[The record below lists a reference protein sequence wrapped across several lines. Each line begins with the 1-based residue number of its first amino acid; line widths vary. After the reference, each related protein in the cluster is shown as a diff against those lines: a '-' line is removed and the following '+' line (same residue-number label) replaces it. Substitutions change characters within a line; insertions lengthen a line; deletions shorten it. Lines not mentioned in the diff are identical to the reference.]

1 MNAAELRDDREMVAA
16 ANGDLLPDPAPLP
29 PARRQ
34 IYAIAKLLL
43 DREGLRWPRSRVEAA
58 ELITRLRREGQAAAR
73 SPGRRGTSMGD
84 AAVRRRVQLSAPVR

>member
-1 MNAAELRDDREMVAA
+1 VTETTELRADREIEAA

-43 DREGLRWPRSRVEAA
+43 GHAGLRWPRSRAEAA
-58 ELITRLRREGQAAAR
+58 ELIRRLRRDGAMDR
-73 SPGRRGTSMGD
+73 
-84 AAVRRRVQLSAPVR
+84 

>member
-1 MNAAELRDDREMVAA
+1 VAA

-43 DREGLRWPRSRVEAA
+43 DREGRRWPRSRVEAA
-58 ELITRLRREGQAAAR
+58 ELIVGLRRELA
-73 SPGRRGTSMGD
+73 
-84 AAVRRRVQLSAPVR
+84 SAQPIEPEVKMPDVGC

>member
-1 MNAAELRDDREMVAA
+1 METAELRADREILAA

-43 DREGLRWPRSRVEAA
+43 GRAGLRWPRTRAEAA
-58 ELITRLRREGQAAAR
+58 ELITRLRREGQMDR
-73 SPGRRGTSMGD
+73 
-84 AAVRRRVQLSAPVR
+84 